1 MTTNT
6 IHELDL
12 EILQL
17 KASLHDIDQNR
28 AKVQNIL
35 DTRLNDKQQRLQRA
49 RQDDANAAAA
59 KRAEEEA
66 AAAKRAADEK
76 AAAEKAAAEKA
87 ALDAKTKP
95 TTGNKGDTAQ
105 PKA

>member
-1 MTTNT
+1 MYN
-6 IHELDL
+6 IEELDS
-12 EILQL
+12 EIQHI
-17 KASLHDIDQNR
+17 KAALYDIDEQR
-28 AKVQNIL
+28 SKLQGIL
-35 DTRLNDKQQRLQRA
+35 AARINDKQIALQRA
-49 RQDDANAAAA
+49 RQADAD
-59 KRAEEEA
+59 A

-95 TTGNKGDTAQ
+95 TAGNKGDTAQ

>member
-49 RQDDANAAAA
+49 RQEDANAAAA
-59 KRAEEEA
+59 KRAEEES
-66 AAAKRAADEK
+66 AAKL
-76 AAAEKAAAEKA
+76 AEEEGKNKN
-87 ALDAKTKP
+87 KKP
-95 TTGNKGDTAQ
+95 TDPARDSAQ
-105 PKA
+105 TKA